1 MSAKYFYIFYLKC
14 RYRWTRNKVEFNP
27 SGNDDRMVQLPDEGT
42 IVINRPE
49 SKDEGIFQCLAIN
62 EHGTSASINVNLREA
77 MLKDFPYGQDISV
90 PVRRGHSVKLQ
101 CTPPTSLPKA
111 EIRWVL
117 KDTKSGRI
125 EAINFNNR
133 ITKDLEG

>member
-1 MSAKYFYIFYLKC
+1 MFYLKC

-49 SKDEGIFQCLAIN
+49 SKDEGIFQCMAIN
-62 EHGTSASINVNLREA
+62 EHGTSTSINVNLREA
-77 MLKDFPYGQDISV
+77 MLEDFPYGQDRSISV
-90 PVRRGHSVKLQ
+90 TRGHSVRLQ
-101 CTPPTSLPKA
+101 CIPPTSLPKA

-117 KDTKSGRI
+117 KDITSGRI

>member
-1 MSAKYFYIFYLKC
+1 M
-14 RYRWTRNKVEFNP
+14 
-27 SGNDDRMVQLPDEGT
+27 
-42 IVINRPE
+42 
-49 SKDEGIFQCLAIN
+49 AIN